1 MSLALTFD
9 VAVSADHTANK
20 ALTGLCAANIAL
32 FIGMKL
38 FYIWR
43 NKQRQARWDALPAS
57 EKISG
62 VDVKYLH

>member
-1 MSLALTFD
+1 M
-9 VAVSADHTANK
+9 
-20 ALTGLCAANIAL
+20 GLCAGNIAL

-43 NKQRQARWDALPAS
+43 NKQRQAHWDALPPS

>member
-1 MSLALTFD
+1 MSPVLTID
-9 VAVSADHTANK
+9 VALAADHTANK
-20 ALTGLCAANIAL
+20 ALAGLCAANIVL